1 MMKIRYFAWLR
12 DDTGCGQEEMPCP
25 RDVNT
30 INDLVDFLSQ
40 QDEKY
45 KRAFARKDVIRVALN
60 HEFASF
66 DDAISDQD
74 EIAFFPPVT
83 GG

>member
-12 DDTGCGQEEMPCP
+12 DHTGCGQEEMSCP
-25 RDVNT
+25 SDVQT
-30 INDLVDFLSQ
+30 ISDLIGYLED
-40 QDEKY
+40 QDHKY
-45 KRAFARKDVIRVALN
+45 KKAFAQKQVIRVAVN

-66 DDAISDQD
+66 DDVVTDQD

>member
-12 DDTGCGQEEMPCP
+12 DHTGHGQEEMPCP
-25 RDVNT
+25 SNVKT
-30 INDLVDFLSQ
+30 ISDLISHLED
-40 QDEKY
+40 QDQKY
-45 KRAFARKDVIRVALN
+45 KMAFAQKQVIRVAIN
-60 HEFASF
+60 HEFASI
-66 DDAISDQD
+66 DDAVTDQD

>member
-12 DDTGCGQEEMPCP
+12 DHTGHGQEEMPCP
-25 RDVNT
+25 SHVKT
-30 INDLVDFLSQ
+30 ISDLISHLED
-40 QDEKY
+40 QDQKY
-45 KRAFARKDVIRVALN
+45 KMAFAQKQVIRVAIN
-60 HEFASF
+60 HEFASI
-66 DDAISDQD
+66 DDAVTDQD